1 MSVKVECG
9 WARVYLRETKQMCQL
24 SREIGE
30 GQAKYGARV
39 LRERYKLYSQHFKE
53 FPQLNIPDQ
62 KEFNRVIKI
71 IDNKFGTWRSK
82 NDKEAYIN
90 KFLPINWIKE
100 KTITKEGKMKH
111 TITDCKAC
119 QLIYNKYQSTFP
131 DSKFNRVSKS
141 TGPLKD
147 INNIFKSKPN
157 IKLTKRDLK
166 EAGSQI
172 FSEIDE
178 KCKENYGTSITNILV
193 MVPEAGLAK
202 KQSPEEKRKLKRV
215 NQRQTK
221 ENIQAKMTKNDS
233 DAHLTLRQSFRARN
247 EQRLS
252 QYFETKNEAKERT
265 DKNKKKRSHTVA
277 MQNIEGDLDK
287 LLEDAQTWQEGTQ
300 INWSKKAEEY
310 GIKRSGSPDSI
321 KNAGQTVKAFLQA
334 HGIDTEQFK
343 TAKSPVGS
351 LTNKESKQT

>member
-39 LRERYKLYSQHFKE
+39 LRE
-53 FPQLNIPDQ
+53 
-62 KEFNRVIKI
+62 
-71 IDNKFGTWRSK
+71 
-82 NDKEAYIN
+82 
-90 KFLPINWIKE
+90 
-100 KTITKEGKMKH
+100 
-111 TITDCKAC
+111 
-119 QLIYNKYQSTFP
+119 
-131 DSKFNRVSKS
+131 RVSKS

-178 KCKENYGTSITNILV
+178 KCKENYGTSLTNILV

-252 QYFETKNEAKERT
+252 QYFETKREAKERT